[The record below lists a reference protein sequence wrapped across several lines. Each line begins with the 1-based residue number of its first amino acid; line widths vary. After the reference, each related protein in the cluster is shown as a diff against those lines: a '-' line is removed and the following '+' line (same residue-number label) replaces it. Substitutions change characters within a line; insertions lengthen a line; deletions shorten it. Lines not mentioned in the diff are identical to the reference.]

1 MEHGNG
7 VVPAFI
13 DVHEYHWIKLELIII
28 FNLTF
33 NILQIINLICSI
45 FFRYKWVEY
54 IGLRLFFYGYYKYLQ
69 VELILLIFMDLHL
82 KVGLQYGL

>member
-7 VVPAFI
+7 VVPAFM

-54 IGLRLFFYGYYKYLQ
+54 IGLRLFF
-69 VELILLIFMDLHL
+69 FMDITNIYKLSL
-82 KVGLQYGL
+82 YY